1 MIFRRREYGS
11 SLKENNGLVYS
22 STPLKLSSALDGP
35 LSNLKRKT
43 VYDPSLVPGINLYLF
58 QNTGST
64 VLWFENGVCM
74 NTCNNVIVDRHHSS
88 RGTTTT
94 SGCSLHQD
102 SPSCCWL
109 QHQIIVRARHAAHCN
124 PKFHSVMNTLLQANS
139 TSINKVAIKC
149 HSHMVDGKQMVS
161 NVNCSL
167 TL

>member
-1 MIFRRREYGS
+1 MMHNFGKTMLA
-11 SLKENNGLVYS
+11 LKMHDDFQKKGVWLIIEGEQWFSILLHTTEIVISTGWTTQQSKKKNGIRPIPCSRNQFIPVS
-22 STPLKLSSALDGP
+22 KHS
-35 LSNLKRKT
+35 
-43 VYDPSLVPGINLYLF
+43 
-58 QNTGST
+58 ST

-124 PKFHSVMNTLLQANS
+124 PNFTASWIHYS
-139 TSINKVAIKC
+139 
-149 HSHMVDGKQMVS
+149 
-161 NVNCSL
+161 
-167 TL
+167 